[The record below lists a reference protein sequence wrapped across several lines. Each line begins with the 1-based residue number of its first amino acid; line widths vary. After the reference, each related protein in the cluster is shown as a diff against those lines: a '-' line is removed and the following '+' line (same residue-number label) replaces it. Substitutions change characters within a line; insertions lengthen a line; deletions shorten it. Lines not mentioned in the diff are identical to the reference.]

1 MLGLQALFFYIF
13 ALIAVGAGLMVVVS
27 RSAVHSVL
35 FLILT
40 FVASAGLFLLAGA
53 EFLALILIVVYVGA
67 VAILFLFV
75 VMMLDLDM
83 GRMKQDSLKYA
94 PVGALIGVVLLAE
107 LLIGVSGNY
116 FQPPLSTT
124 TAMPM
129 PDLANLSNIQALG
142 NVLYTHYIL
151 YFQLAGLVLFVAM
164 VGAIV
169 LTLRHKEGIKRQSI
183 PAQVAR
189 NPATAVEIRKVE
201 SGKGI

>member
-1 MLGLQALFFYIF
+1 MLGLQAFFFYIF
-13 ALIAVGAGLMVVVS
+13 ALIAVGAGLMVVAS

-83 GRMKQDSLKYA
+83 GRMKQGALKYA
-94 PVGALIGVVLLAE
+94 PVGVLIGIVLLAE

-116 FQPPLSTT
+116 FQPTLSTT

-129 PDLANLSNIQALG
+129 QDLADLSNIQALG
-142 NVLYTHYIL
+142 NVLYTRYIL
-151 YFQLAGLVLFVAM
+151 FFQLAGLVLFVAM

-169 LTLRHKEGIKRQSI
+169 LTLRHKEGVKRQSI